1 MTLAHPAPQQ
11 DAWCVVGGG
20 MLGLAAAWRLAER
33 GARVTL
39 LEAAPELGG
48 LTSCWSLGD
57 VTWDRFYHVTLL
69 SDTRL
74 RALLDEI
81 GLEQEIRWV
90 QTRTGF
96 YSGGKLYSLSNSW
109 EFLRFPPLSLLQK
122 FRLGGTIFYASKL
135 KNWQALENIPVS
147 DWLRR
152 LSGRATYEKIWLPL
166 LKAKLGEAY
175 ERTSAAFIWSYID
188 RMYKA
193 RRSGMKRE
201 MFGYVPGGYRRILKT
216 LAAALEARGVQI
228 LTNSPVQNVTYDATA
243 RQLVVTTGQAS
254 PAGESGSV
262 KSHRFDQVVTTVP
275 SPLIDRATP
284 QLCDDERSRLRSA
297 EYLGVVCTSL
307 LLDRP
312 LGGYY
317 VTNIT
322 DSWVPL
328 TGVIEMGAIV
338 APEHLQGNYLVYLPR
353 YLLADD
359 PGFQES
365 DAVIHERCLAT
376 LEKMYPD
383 FRRDRVRAIQTARAR
398 HVMALPTLN
407 YSQALPP
414 VVSSLPGL
422 YLLNSAQITKGNLN
436 VNETIEHAEA
446 RIEDAIWPDY
456 LARCSSPAITAPRE
470 PRQTEQL
477 RNGQLTL
484 PQAHSGQPQHV

>member
-1 MTLAHPAPQQ
+1 MVDKSTSANGRGTGWA
-11 DAWCVVGGG
+11 VVGGG
-20 MLGLAAAWRLAER
+20 MLGLATAWRLAQR
-33 GARVTL
+33 GQKVTL
-39 LEAAPELGG
+39 LEAAPQLGG

-74 RALLDEI
+74 RALLSEV

-96 YSGGKLYSLSNSW
+96 YCDGQLHSLSSSW

-122 FRLGGTIFYASKL
+122 FRLGSTIFYASKL
-135 KNWQALENIPVS
+135 KDWQALERMPVA

-152 LSGRATYEKIWLPL
+152 LSGRSTYEKIWLPL
-166 LKAKLGEAY
+166 LKAKLGDAY
-175 ERTSAAFIWSYID
+175 QRTSAAFIWSYID

-201 MFGYVPGGYRRILKT
+201 MFGYVPGGYQRILQT
-216 LAAALEARGVQI
+216 LSDALAKRGVQI
-228 LTNSPVQNVTYDATA
+228 LTKSPVHQIVYDSNDRHLHVTSGAGDD
-243 RQLVVTTGQAS
+243 QVTRKF
-254 PAGESGSV
+254 E
-262 KSHRFDQVVTTVP
+262 RVVTTVP
-275 SPLIDRATP
+275 SPIISRSCP
-284 QLCDDERSRLRSA
+284 QLTEDERQRLASA

-328 TGVIEMGAIV
+328 TGVIEMGSIV
-338 APEHLQGNYLVYLPR
+338 APEYLGGNYLVYLPR

-359 PGFQES
+359 PALAEPDES
-365 DAVIHERCLAT
+365 IHERCLAT
-376 LEKMYPD
+376 LEKIYPK
-383 FRRDRVRAIQTARAR
+383 FDRSQVKAIQTARAK

-407 YSQALPP
+407 YSRNLPP
-414 VVSSLPGL
+414 VVSSVPGL
-422 YLLNSAQITKGNLN
+422 FLLNSAQITKGNLN
-436 VNETIEHAEA
+436 VNETIEHVEA
-446 RIEDAIWPDY
+446 RLEDSVWP
-456 LARCSSPAITAPRE
+456 AFNA
-470 PRQTEQL
+470 
-477 RNGQLTL
+477 
-484 PQAHSGQPQHV
+484 

>member
-1 MTLAHPAPQQ
+1 
-11 DAWCVVGGG
+11 
-20 MLGLAAAWRLAER
+20 
-33 GARVTL
+33 VTL
-39 LEAAPELGG
+39 LEAAPQLGG

-74 RALLDEI
+74 RALLAEI

-96 YSGGKLYSLSNSW
+96 YCDGRLHSLSSSW
-109 EFLRFPPLSLLQK
+109 EFLKFPPLSLLQK

-135 KNWQALENIPVS
+135 KDWRALERIPV
-147 DWLRR
+147 DRWLAR
-152 LSGRATYEKIWLPL
+152 LSGRSTYTKIWLPL

-175 ERTSAAFIWSYID
+175 QRTSAAFIWSYID

-201 MFGYVPGGYRRILKT
+201 MFGYVPGGYQRILRT
-216 LAAALEARGVQI
+216 LAEALEQRGVRI
-228 LTNSPVQNVTYDATA
+228 VTSSPVREIAYDAA
-243 RQLVVTTGQAS
+243 EGNLQVTCGL
-254 PAGESGSV
+254 GEQQV
-262 KSHRFDQVVTTVP
+262 TRTFDRVVTTVP
-275 SPLIDRATP
+275 SPIIARSCP
-284 QLCDDERSRLRSA
+284 QLNDDEQSRLACA

-328 TGVIEMGAIV
+328 TGVIEMGSIV
-338 APEHLQGNYLVYLPR
+338 APEYLGGNYLVYLPR
-353 YLLADD
+353 YLLAND
-359 PGFQES
+359 PGLDES
-365 DAVIHERCLAT
+365 DADIHERCLAT
-376 LEKMYPD
+376 LEKMYPN
-383 FRRDRVRAIQTARAR
+383 FERSQVRAIQTARAR

-407 YSQALPP
+407 YSQHLPP
-414 VVSSLPGL
+414 VVSSIPGL

-436 VNETIEHAEA
+436 VNETIEHVEA
-446 RIEDAIWPDY
+446 RLADAIWPDAMQRAAARPGA
-456 LARCSSPAITAPRE
+456 LA
-470 PRQTEQL
+470 
-477 RNGQLTL
+477 
-484 PQAHSGQPQHV
+484 

>member
-1 MTLAHPAPQQ
+1 
-11 DAWCVVGGG
+11 

-33 GARVTL
+33 GQQVTL
-39 LEAAPELGG
+39 LEAAPQLGG

-96 YSGGKLYSLSNSW
+96 YCDGRLHSLSSSW
-109 EFLRFPPLSLLQK
+109 EFLKFPPLSLIQK
-122 FRLGGTIFYASKL
+122 FRLGSTIFYASKL
-135 KNWQALENIPVS
+135 KDWQALERIPV
-147 DWLRR
+147 DQWLRK
-152 LSGRATYEKIWLPL
+152 LSGRSTYEKIWLPL

-175 ERTSAAFIWSYID
+175 QRTSAAFIWSYID

-201 MFGYVPGGYRRILKT
+201 MFGYVPGGYQRILQT
-216 LAAALEARGVQI
+216 LAQALQARGVRI
-228 LTNSPVQNVTYDATA
+228 VTSSPVKHMAYDAEA
-243 RQLVVTTGQAS
+243 GCLQVT
-254 PAGESGSV
+254 SGTDGNEV
-262 KSHRFDQVVTTVP
+262 TRAFDQVVTTVP
-275 SPLIDRATP
+275 SPIIAGSCP
-284 QLCDDERSRLRSA
+284 QLTDNEQTRLASA

-328 TGVIEMGAIV
+328 TGVIEMGSIV
-338 APEHLQGNYLVYLPR
+338 APEYLGGNYLVYLPR

-359 PGFQES
+359 PGFNES
-365 DAVIHERCLAT
+365 EAEIHARCLAT
-376 LEKMYPD
+376 LEKMYPH
-383 FRRDRVRAIQTARAR
+383 FDRSQVRAIQTARAK

-407 YSQALPP
+407 YSKNLPP

-436 VNETIEHAEA
+436 VNETIEHVEA
-446 RIEDAIWPDY
+446 RLEDSIWPDFC
-456 LARCSSPAITAPRE
+456 ARSAPARSSRPSHMAA
-470 PRQTEQL
+470 
-477 RNGQLTL
+477 
-484 PQAHSGQPQHV
+484 V